1 MQKLEIFQSLWAM
14 ELRQPGRGERPMD
27 ENFSMVAAAGY
38 HGLCIDPAI
47 NEIDDFLALK
57 PLYRE
62 YGLKCMVNAFPATVE
77 ELPPLLQL
85 AREMDAC
92 LVNVIGQVMPITV
105 AEGIPVIRQW
115 MADAEEAGL
124 PLLFE
129 THRDCTL
136 NDLYYTLQL
145 IEAVPEMR
153 LCADLSHYV
162 IDREMRLP
170 LSNSDRDYMHRILER
185 SDCFQG
191 RIANREQVQV
201 QIAFPQHQE
210 WVEQFKAWWKDG
222 INMWRARNVGYSGK
236 SSSSDS
242 SDGDATLYFLCEL
255 GPPPYAMTDAN
266 QLELSDRWEEGL
278 MIRSWVEQIWADCS
292 FRHLPDSPQGT
303 TGARIV

>member
-1 MQKLEIFQSLWAM
+1 MA
-14 ELRQPGRGERPMD
+14 
-27 ENFSMVAAAGY
+27 AAAGY
-38 HGLCIDPAI
+38 HGLCIDPAVH
-47 NEIDDFLALK
+47 EIEDCLELK
-57 PLYRE
+57 PLYRK

-85 AREMDAC
+85 AKELDAC
-92 LVNVIGQVMPITV
+92 LVNVIGQVMPLTV
-105 AEGIPVIRQW
+105 EEGIPVVRQW
-115 MADAEEAGL
+115 MAEAEEAGL

-145 IEAVPEMR
+145 IEAVPKMR

-170 LSNSDRDYMHRILER
+170 LSARDRDYMHRILER

-201 QIAFPQHQE
+201 QIGFPQHQE

-222 INMWRARNVGYSGK
+222 ICMWRARNAGG
-236 SSSSDS
+236 
-242 SDGDATLYFLCEL
+242 ATLVFLCEL

-266 QLELSDRWEEGL
+266 QVELSDRWEEAL
-278 MIRSWVEQIWADCS
+278 MIRSWVEQIWTEFEYDPGS
-292 FRHLPDSPQGT
+292 T
-303 TGARIV
+303 

>member
-14 ELRQPGRGERPMD
+14 ELRQPCKPERPME
-27 ENFSMVAAAGY
+27 ENFAMVAGAGY
-38 HGLCIDPAI
+38 HGLCIDPAVH
-47 NEIDDFLALK
+47 EIEFFLGLK

-77 ELPPLLQL
+77 ELPPLLEL
-85 AREMDAC
+85 ASELDAS
-92 LVNVIGQVMPITV
+92 LVNVIGQVMPLTV
-105 AEGIPVIRQW
+105 EEGIPVIRQW
-115 MADAEEAGL
+115 MADAQRAGL

-145 IEAVPEMR
+145 MEAVPEMR

-170 LSNSDRDYMHRILER
+170 LGETDRDYMHRVLER

-191 RIANREQVQV
+191 RIANREQIQV
-201 QIAFPQHQE
+201 QIEFPQHRE
-210 WVEQFKAWWKDG
+210 WVEQFRAWWKEG
-222 INMWRARNVGYSGK
+222 IGMWRRRNA
-236 SSSSDS
+236 D
-242 SDGDATLYFLCEL
+242 DATLIFLCEL

-266 QLELSDRWEEGL
+266 QAELSDRWEEAL
-278 MIRSWVEQIWADCS
+278 TIRRWVEENWAES
-292 FRHLPDSPQGT
+292 S
-303 TGARIV
+303 

>member
-14 ELRQPGRGERPMD
+14 ELRRPGKSERSMED
-27 ENFSMVAAAGY
+27 NFSMAAAAGY
-38 HGLCIDPAI
+38 HGLCIDPAVH
-47 NEIDDFLALK
+47 EIEDCLELK
-57 PLYRE
+57 PLYRK

-85 AREMDAC
+85 AKELDAC
-92 LVNVIGQVMPITV
+92 LVNVIGQVMPLTV
-105 AEGIPVIRQW
+105 EEGIPVVRQW
-115 MADAEEAGL
+115 MAEAEEAGL

-145 IEAVPEMR
+145 IEAVPKMR

-170 LSNSDRDYMHRILER
+170 LSARDRDYMHRILER

-201 QIAFPQHQE
+201 QIGFPQHQE

-222 INMWRARNVGYSGK
+222 ICMWRARNAGG
-236 SSSSDS
+236 
-242 SDGDATLYFLCEL
+242 ATLVFLCEL

-266 QLELSDRWEEGL
+266 QVELSDRWEEAL
-278 MIRSWVEQIWADCS
+278 MIRSWVEQIWTEFEYDPGS
-292 FRHLPDSPQGT
+292 T
-303 TGARIV
+303 